1 MADRNYI
8 LRTLLSFIRTL
19 LEGPYT
25 IKEIS
30 DITGMTIRTCY
41 YYVKTISE
49 FLPVQSIRRTRTI
62 KGSGLTPKHY
72 WLES

>member
-8 LRTLLSFIRTL
+8 LRALLRVIETLLK
-19 LEGPYT
+19 GPYT

-49 FLPVQSIRRTRTI
+49 VLPVQSIRRKRNI
-62 KGSGLTPKHY
+62 KGKGLTPKHF
-72 WLES
+72 WLE

>member
-8 LRTLLSFIRTL
+8 LRTLLRVIETL
-19 LEGPYT
+19 LKGPYT

-30 DITGMTIRTCY
+30 DITGLSIRVCY

-49 FLPVQSIRRTRTI
+49 VLPVRSVRRTRAL
-62 KGSGLTPKHY
+62 KGSGLVPKHY
-72 WLES
+72 WIES